1 MRSLLTVVQKLPWGH
16 SLFAVKSRNVY
27 YSPQTAVYN
36 VYNVPPINQKYRSSC
51 PTSHKFQTFPR
62 LTNNYLLV
70 VECSE
75 NVQLFSFT
83 GLIWVDVTNF
93 LQHMKATR
101 ALIWFHRDTLPIVW
115 WAVAHIRY
123 WRGRRPR
130 VVLRFGLSRLFLA
143 SPRNT
148 QVLSEHKSHCNTER
162 AYELVR
168 ICADSKC
175 CYFFCSAHWTLFF
188 STPSLYLLCMHC
200 K

>member
-1 MRSLLTVVQKLPWGH
+1 M
-16 SLFAVKSRNVY
+16 
-27 YSPQTAVYN
+27 
-36 VYNVPPINQKYRSSC
+36 YNVPPINQKYRSSC

-93 LQHMKATR
+93 LQHVKATR
-101 ALIWFHRDTLPIVW
+101 ALIWLHRDTLPIVW

-130 VVLRFGLSRLFLA
+130 VVLRFGLSRLFLT

-148 QVLSEHKSHCNTER
+148 QVLSEHKSHCKTER

-168 ICADSKC
+168 IVCWLQMLLL
-175 CYFFCSAHWTLFF
+175 FLFCTLN
-188 STPSLYLLCMHC
+188 SILLNPIPIPLMHALQIT
-200 K
+200 KQWLHHHSV